1 MIKLLG
7 IVALGGMACLVAF
20 MLVVLGNHMAYV
32 VFR

>member
-1 MIKLLG
+1 MIKMLG
-7 IVALGGMACLVAF
+7 IIALGALGCLVAF